1 MGKASLTPHVLP
13 FTKVGHLLYPA
24 PMLITIK
31 SALTAIFYQPLFNLL
46 FGLVAVLPGH
56 SLGWAIVVLTLL
68 IRLLLLAPSAAAVRS
83 QRELQALQP
92 KIDEVRATYKDQPE
106 ELNQK
111 LLGLYQ
117 EHKVNPFGS
126 CLPLLIQLPVLLVLY
141 RVFLSGIHAQNF
153 QLLYSFVPNPGS
165 IHALLL
171 GIDLV
176 RPSLIL
182 AVVAGALQFLQTR
195 QLMAKQQ
202 QLKDERN
209 LPADEKP
216 KEEDATKAAQ
226 DLSQRMVYFMPL
238 LTVFIGATLP
248 AALAVYWIVTTLF
261 SIAQQWY
268 LVRTQPALPHH
279 HVAVKVTRR

>member
-1 MGKASLTPHVLP
+1 MLASIKALGTTL
-13 FTKVGHLLYPA
+13 
-24 PMLITIK
+24 
-31 SALTAIFYQPLFNLL
+31 FYQPIFNLL
-46 FGLVAVLPGH
+46 FGIVALVPGH
-56 SLGWAIVVLTLL
+56 SLGWAIVIVTLL

-92 KIDEVRATYKDQPE
+92 KIDEIRAKYKDKPD

-111 LLGLYQ
+111 LLGVYQ

-141 RVFLSGIHAQNF
+141 QVFLSGIHADNF
-153 QLLYSFVPNPGS
+153 NLLYSFVPNPGS
-165 IHALLL
+165 VNASLF

-176 RPSLIL
+176 RPSLLL
-182 AVVAGALQFLQTR
+182 AVIAGGLQFLQTR

-202 QLKDERN
+202 QLKDEKN

-216 KEEDATKAAQ
+216 KQEVAAKAAQ
-226 DLSQRMVYFMPL
+226 DLSKTMVYFMPL
-238 LTVFIGATLP
+238 LTVVIGITLP

-261 SIAQQWY
+261 SIGQQWY

-279 HVAVKVTRR
+279 HVAVKITKRS